1 MSENAGPA
9 VEQAFAGFGC
19 QDAVEWVEK
28 LNLFWIDDFFRN
40 FSNCLIYN
48 RLHYIQAY
56 MRVNPK
62 IHITTRIYKKLRVFF
77 ANKHF

>member
-9 VEQAFAGFGC
+9 IEQAFAGFGC
-19 QDAVEWVEK
+19 QDAVEWVEE
-28 LNLFWIDDFFRN
+28 LNLFWIDDFFYN

-56 MRVNPK
+56 LRVNPK
-62 IHITTRIYKKLRVFF
+62 INISTGISNNL
-77 ANKHF
+77 